1 MYLGGS
7 LRRMKFMASW
17 ILRNLNRA
25 ASLPV
30 GENKVILIVDDHLTG
45 WPLWCR
51 IGYADQIDHP
61 LPIHF
66 TDLLPI

>member
-51 IGYADQIDHP
+51 I
-61 LPIHF
+61 
-66 TDLLPI
+66 T